1 MNTPDITTE
10 ITAFIEK
17 HRLLPASGSVLVA
30 VSGGAD
36 SLCLLHVLNCLC
48 GPGKRYP
55 DVQLSAAHLNHQL
68 RSATSDQEAAAV
80 AALVES
86 WNIPITV
93 CSIDVPALAHAEH
106 RSLEDAARTARYR
119 FLRQVAQGRSIAVAH
134 HADDQIETLLLHFLR
149 GSGLAGLV
157 GMQPRQQDIIR
168 PLLEITHAQTV
179 SYCRQHAITPLEDLS
194 NSDPRFTRNRIR
206 HQLLPLLES
215 INPGLRATLLRNANV
230 LLSDLD
236 YIETQVDACWPA
248 VILSE
253 QDDIITLSIPA
264 LLNLHESLQH
274 HLLRSVAAQLCNGQS
289 PLELRHYALL
299 DELLHRPATQEEHTL
314 HLPSGLRASRVYSTL
329 TLRRVSQPAP
339 PVGTRFIASTPP
351 ATGRDSSNVGTRFIA
366 STSSATNTY
375 YDESGGAGRDESR
388 PYHSL
393 SIPGNV
399 SGDTGRDEA
408 HPYNSLSIPGEVDI
422 PGTPWRAK
430 AEYLPSDIEQQ
441 VIEALQ
447 HGNWQD
453 VWRLLPPSRYVVYI
467 NAQVAGSLLRV
478 RVRRPGDRMQPLGM
492 RHEKKVQDILVD
504 AHIPRG
510 ERDTLPLFF
519 SDTHCLWLAGV
530 CIDERAKLTSQTR
543 RIVRLSI
550 EPARS

>member
-1 MNTPDITTE
+1 
-10 ITAFIEK
+10 
-17 HRLLPASGSVLVA
+17 V
-30 VSGGAD
+30 
-36 SLCLLHVLNCLC
+36 
-48 GPGKRYP
+48 
-55 DVQLSAAHLNHQL
+55 
-68 RSATSDQEAAAV
+68 
-80 AALVES
+80 
-86 WNIPITV
+86 
-93 CSIDVPALAHAEH
+93 
-106 RSLEDAARTARYR
+106 
-119 FLRQVAQGRSIAVAH
+119 
-134 HADDQIETLLLHFLR
+134 ETLLLHFLR

-179 SYCRQHAITPLEDLS
+179 SYCQQHAITPLEDLS

-274 HLLRSVAAQLCNGQS
+274 HLLRRVTAQLCNGQS

-351 ATGRDSSNVGTRFIA
+351 AA
-366 STSSATNTY
+366 NTY
-375 YDESGGAGRDESR
+375 YDESVGA
-388 PYHSL
+388 
-393 SIPGNV
+393 
-399 SGDTGRDEA
+399 GRDEA